1 MKRLFLSIL
10 LSTLIVACQGV
21 QPQGS
26 ATPTS
31 TLRPYLRTT
40 STPTLATRAVDPATA
55 PPLGPT
61 ATPWVHVI
69 QSGDTLLGIAAR
81 YGVDYE
87 DLLIAN
93 PGIDPRLLS
102 IGKEILIP
110 GSGGEPITALLPTP
124 TPLPLNLADVRCFG
138 TPSESMWCLTEV
150 WNPSSEAVEGVS
162 VVISLMDPQGER
174 LVSQQV
180 YGPLNLLLEDRGIP
194 LVAYFPDPPS
204 DPYLPAVE
212 LLSAVLVSDPSN
224 RYLPVEVTETKR
236 VSMQD
241 GMRWDVSGEV
251 VISDVE
257 SVQGA
262 QLSLLLIGFGEGGE
276 MVGYRKWTPGAPI
289 ASGDVVPFKLS
300 VFSLGPPI
308 ARVELLSEALAI
320 P

>member
-1 MKRLFLSIL
+1 
-10 LSTLIVACQGV
+10 V
-21 QPQGS
+21 P
-26 ATPTS
+26 
-31 TLRPYLRTT
+31 
-40 STPTLATRAVDPATA
+40 ATRAASLPTA

-61 ATPWVHVI
+61 STPWVHII

-124 TPLPLNLADVRCFG
+124 TPLPLNLADIRCYR

-150 WNPSSEAVEGVS
+150 RNSSSEAVEGVS
-162 VVISLMDPQGER
+162 VVISLVDPQSEL

-180 YGPLNLLLEDRGIP
+180 YGPLNLLPGACSMP
-194 LVAYFPDPPS
+194 LAAYFSDPPS
-204 DPYLPAVE
+204 DPFFPAGE
-212 LLSAVLVSDPSN
+212 LLSAVLVSDPSK
-224 RYLPVEVTETKR
+224 RYLHVEVTETKR
-236 VSMQD
+236 ESMQN
-241 GMRWDVSGEV
+241 GMRWDVQGEAVVSDAESG
-251 VISDVE
+251 
-257 SVQGA
+257 QGA
-262 QLSLLLIGFGEGGE
+262 QLSLLLIGFGGEGE
-276 MVGYRKWTPGAPI
+276 MVGYRKWTPVAPI
-289 ASGDVVPFKLS
+289 APGDVVAFKFS

-308 ARVELLSEALAI
+308 VRVELLSEALAI